1 MNESKKFLNQIWRKK
16 KLLTGGFVFLLL
28 SLGWGA
34 HFVFAQTPSSQQ
46 VNTASKTLKDNGLFG
61 KTIASV
67 EIRGLKRLEKD
78 AILAKVGSKPGA
90 ELSSHQISADIRA
103 LFALGYFEDI
113 SFLSDLS
120 SEGQVLLIVEIKER
134 PVVSSVEF
142 EGNVVY
148 KVNDYEKVQIKKITF
163 LNNKHFSDDQL
174 KGVLGETREGGF
186 FSFLSSSGNFKETAF
201 KTDLQR
207 LTYWYLDH
215 GYVKFRYEN
224 PVISVSDDK
233 RWMYITIYV
242 DEGER
247 YDIGSTDF
255 SGDVLFPRD
264 ELHEGLSMKQGE
276 SFSISKRNAD
286 IQFLTEKFQDLGYAF
301 VNVVPKMAIHDQTK
315 TIDLDY
321 SFDKGNLVYFGE
333 INVLG
338 NSKTFDK
345 VIRRE
350 LKFNEGELFSGS
362 KLRESRENV
371 ERLGFFAPGE
381 VIFNTSAPQG
391 SSDRLNVDITIKERS
406 TGTITM
412 GAGYGSVQGFFFT
425 GQISEINLLGRGQS
439 LTFAAQYSLGA
450 YSR

>member
-1 MNESKKFLNQIWRKK
+1 VNESKKFLNQIWRKK

-142 EGNVVY
+142 EGNEKISTSDLKDVVKIKQWSILDVNKVKDDVALLQKHYEDKGYYLAKVSFEIKAVKDDEVTVVY

-371 ERLGFFAPGE
+371 ERLGFFC
-381 VIFNTSAPQG
+381 SW
-391 SSDRLNVDITIKERS
+391 
-406 TGTITM
+406 
-412 GAGYGSVQGFFFT
+412 
-425 GQISEINLLGRGQS
+425 RGD
-439 LTFAAQYSLGA
+439 F
-450 YSR
+450 